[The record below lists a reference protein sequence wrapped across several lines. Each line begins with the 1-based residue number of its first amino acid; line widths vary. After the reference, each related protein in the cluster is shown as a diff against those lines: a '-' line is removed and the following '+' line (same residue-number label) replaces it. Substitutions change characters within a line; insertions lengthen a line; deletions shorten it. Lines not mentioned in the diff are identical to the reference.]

1 MNLAQITTAAN
12 VYTDENFNTTTAQTY
27 ANEAIAKINIEL
39 KAKLPFFGI
48 DTNDDY
54 TALDEKWLRTTVV
67 PYVAYSI
74 KMNDGSLNEADRFLR
89 QFNQGMFTL
98 KNNKRLAIS
107 ENFRDEGFLN
117 GYKIKAY
124 NNWF

>member
-1 MNLAQITTAAN
+1 MNLAQITAAAN
-12 VYTDENFNTTTAQTY
+12 VYTDENFNTTTVQTY
-27 ANEAIAKINIEL
+27 TNEAIARINIEL
-39 KAKLPFFGI
+39 KAKLPFFNV
-48 DTNDDY
+48 DTSDDY
-54 TALDEKWLRTTVV
+54 SALAEQWIRTVIV

-98 KNNKRLAIS
+98 RNNKRLAIQ

>member
-1 MNLAQITTAAN
+1 MNLSQITAAAN
-12 VYTDENFNTTTAQTY
+12 VYTDENFNTTTAQIY

-48 DTNDDY
+48 ETNDDY
-54 TALDEKWLRTTVV
+54 TALDEKWLRTVV
-67 PYVAYSI
+67 IPYVSYSI

-89 QFNQGMFTL
+89 QFNQGLFTL
-98 KNNKRLAIS
+98 KNNKRLAIEES
-107 ENFRDEGFLN
+107 FRDDGFLN